1 MPYSSAVYTGN
12 GSTTQFA
19 ISFPYIRKEHIKV
32 FVNFVDTAYT
42 YVNNTT
48 VQVATAPAASL
59 RVEVRRITPLA
70 NVLVDYTDGSTLVA
84 ADLDTTALQNLYIE
98 QELDDALKQTVN
110 VDPTTGLLTA
120 GSVRITNV
128 ANPISAQDA
137 ATKSYVDTADALK
150 VSKAGDSMTGALA
163 MGTNKI
169 TGLGTPTIS
178 TDAATKNYVDT
189 FAALTAN
196 ITDLNVTTA
205 KLAAD
210 AVTNAKLADDA
221 VQVENILNG
230 SITVAKMDGAAVVT
244 AAEQSAAT
252 ANDTSFFTTS
262 ATDARFFRQDTSET
276 IASGNPWS
284 SSDAFIATTAA
295 IDARVIDLVD
305 DVGGFFPIT
314 NETSFPAANPDIND
328 GAGTIV
334 SIKEM
339 VTSRTPTTGTV
350 SISNGQGSN
359 TVIITGCGTTVLAAG
374 FGVLVETTATF
385 NTYSFHRLVPKATE
399 VTTVAAI
406 SANITT
412 VANNSANVTTVAD
425 DLNEPV
431 SEINTVAVNIANV
444 NAVGGSIA
452 NVDTVATN
460 LASINS
466 FANQYRIAASD
477 PVTSLDQGDLVF
489 NTTSNELRVYNGSS
503 WQGGVT
509 ATGNLISK
517 SGDTFTGPVGITIGT
532 ASLPG
537 LFFSGDPNTGIYSP
551 GADQLAVATNGSV
564 QFVVNASGQVAL
576 NSLGT
581 AATPAYS
588 WIGDPNTGIY
598 RPGADELAIATNG
611 TARLA
616 ISNSAISSALPIDVP
631 LGAVA
636 TPSLTFTGDLNTG
649 IYSPG
654 ADQFAIST
662 GGTQRATIDSSG
674 RLLLGTS
681 SVRDVGFYSPQFLL
695 DGAGAASS
703 TFAIVNNE
711 ANTNGSYLI
720 LGKSR
725 SNSVGGITVVQ
736 SGDTLG
742 QIRFAGADGF
752 DLNQTGAAVTCEVD
766 GTPGADDMP
775 GRLVF
780 STTTD
785 GANSPTERMRI
796 SSAGLVTVTGDIM
809 LNAQGDLRFADSDS
823 SNYVAFQ
830 APATVAANVTWTL
843 PASDGTNGQ
852 VLRTNGSGTLSWST
866 PTSLGLVIALS

>member
-19 ISFPYIRKEHIKV
+19 ITFPYIRKEHIKV
-32 FVNFVDTAYT
+32 FVNFVDTVYT

-48 VQVATAPAASL
+48 VQVAAAPASPL

-120 GSVRITNV
+120 GGVRITNV
-128 ANPISAQDA
+128 ANPTSAQDA

-169 TGLGTPTIS
+169 TGLGTPTLS
-178 TDAATKNYVDT
+178 TDAATKSYVDT
-189 FAALTAN
+189 FVALTAN

-244 AAEQSAAT
+244 AAEQAAAT

-276 IASGNPWS
+276 IASSQPWS
-284 SSDAFIATTAA
+284 SSDSFIATTAA

-350 SISNGQGSN
+350 TISNGQGSN

-399 VTTVAAI
+399 VTTVAGI

-431 SEINTVAVNIANV
+431 SEINTVATDIANV

-452 NVDTVATN
+452 NVNTVATN
-460 LASINS
+460 LASVNS
-466 FANQYRIAASD
+466 FANQYRVAASD
-477 PVTSLDQGDLVF
+477 PTTSLDAGDLVF
-489 NTTSNELRVYNGSS
+489 NTTNNELRVYNGSA

-517 SGDTFTGPVGITIGT
+517 SGDTFTGPVGITLGT
-532 ASLPG
+532 VLLPG
-537 LFFSGDPNTGIYSP
+537 LFFSGDPNTGLFST
-551 GADQLAVATNGSV
+551 GADNLSV
-564 QFVVNASGQVAL
+564 
-576 NSLGT
+576 T
-581 AATPAYS
+581 
-588 WIGDPNTGIY
+588 TG
-598 RPGADELAIATNG
+598 GV
-611 TARLA
+611 LA
-616 ISNSAISSALPIDVP
+616 ISVSNGQNV
-631 LGAVA
+631 
-636 TPSLTFTGDLNTG
+636 
-649 IYSPG
+649 
-654 ADQFAIST
+654 
-662 GGTQRATIDSSG
+662 
-674 RLLLGTS
+674 
-681 SVRDVGFYSPQFLL
+681 
-695 DGAGAASS
+695 
-703 TFAIVNNE
+703 TFANNVILDNQSDARFRE
-711 ANTNGSYLI
+711 ATANG
-720 LGKSR
+720 
-725 SNSVGGITVVQ
+725 T
-736 SGDTLG
+736 
-742 QIRFAGADGF
+742 
-752 DLNQTGAAVTCEVD
+752 
-766 GTPGADDMP
+766 
-775 GRLVF
+775 
-780 STTTD
+780 
-785 GANSPTERMRI
+785 
-796 SSAGLVTVTGDIM
+796 
-809 LNAQGDLRFADSDS
+809 
-823 SNYVAFQ
+823 NYVGFQ
-830 APATVAANVTWTL
+830 APASVAADVLWTL
-843 PASDGTNGQ
+843 PGVDGASGQ
-852 VLRTNGSGTLSWST
+852 ILSTNGSGTLSWAAAS
-866 PTSLGLVIALS
+866 SVIVESQQVIGADYTLTAGYNGMSAGPVEVTATFAVTVPANATWVIL